1 MTFTV
6 KENTSPT
13 TEIASSVPNAISL
26 VFSSEVVGDSE
37 VSVTKHLH
45 TISTQKYTK
54 GSSIIFSKRT
64 KHTLFVYPFLP
75 YMSIYRFH
83 TQLFHQKIGITN
95 VALHIF

>member
-26 VFSSEVVGDSE
+26 VFSSEVVGE
-37 VSVTKHLH
+37 VSVTKHLY

-54 GSSIIFSKRT
+54 GPSIIFSSFASIQSI
-64 KHTLFVYPFLP
+64 LVFVYPFLL
-75 YMSIYRFH
+75 YTSTYWFH
-83 TQLFHQKIGITN
+83 TQLFHQK
-95 VALHIF
+95 